1 MAKRPNKKGANGS
14 TVQQG
19 VVLLGQ
25 PVDVAYHVPEVQP
38 AATGRWRAEADKIAW
53 TDTATNYACVIRRE
67 KKGGHLAYFVGL
79 PQSHPLNGWAADA
92 IPPGLVDLAG
102 GLDYSAACDQTGP
115 EDRSVCH
122 VPSGSNHVAD
132 IWWLG
137 ASCNHITDIIPDD
150 QEHAAKAQQ
159 LGIAQEYRDV
169 AEVYARC
176 IALASTLRAVENE
189 GVEP

>member
-1 MAKRPNKKGANGS
+1 MARRNDKVTWSSAKTKI
-14 TVQQG
+14 
-19 VVLLGQ
+19 VLCGQ
-25 PVDVAYHVPEVQP
+25 PVDVAYHVPDVQP

-53 TDTATNYACVIRRE
+53 TDTTTNYACVIRRE

-92 IPPGLVDLAG
+92 IPPGLVHVAG

-115 EDRSVCH
+115 EDRSICH
-122 VPSGSNHVAD
+122 VPSGSSHAAD

-150 QEHAAKAQQ
+150 REHAAKAQQ

-176 IALASTLRAVENE
+176 IALASTLHNLENDGAE
-189 GVEP
+189 S